1 MKLNIVTYPNKI
13 LRTKLN
19 KIQNFKD
26 PQLPK
31 IIKEM
36 KKAMIKYDGI
46 GLAANQVGL
55 NMRLIVINSEKGPQ
69 IFINP
74 QIKSKSLLK
83 QKFDEGCLS
92 FPDISGFISRPKKIT
107 LEYQDQNGNKKKLK
121 VKQLMATVFQHEM
134 DHINGIVFTDK
145 IKKFTAGENKFKKLQ
160 AQAQAN
166 EK

>member
-13 LRTKLN
+13 LRTKL
-19 KIQNFKD
+19 KKVDNFND

-55 NMRLIVINSEKGPQ
+55 NMRLIVVNIDENPTS
-69 IFINP
+69 FINP
-74 QIKSKSLLK
+74 YIKKKSILK

-92 FPDISGFISRPKKIT
+92 FPEITGWVSRSKKIT
-107 LEYQDQNGNKKKLK
+107 LEYQDENGNKKKIEARN
-121 VKQLMATVFQHEM
+121 LMATVFQHEL

-145 IKKFTAGENKFKKLQ
+145 IKKFTAGKDKFNELKSQ
-160 AQAQAN
+160 AQDN

>member
-13 LRTKLN
+13 LRTKL
-19 KIQNFKD
+19 KKVDNFNNPKLD
-26 PQLPK
+26 K

-46 GLAANQVGL
+46 GLAANQVDL
-55 NMRLIVINSEKGPQ
+55 NIRLVVVNTENGPQ
-69 IFINP
+69 AFFNP
-74 QIKSKSLLK
+74 CIKKKSLLK

-92 FPDISGFISRPKKIT
+92 FPKITGFVTRSKKIT
-107 LEYQDQNGNKKKLK
+107 LEYQNEKGNKKKIEAK
-121 VKQLMATVFQHEM
+121 NLMATVFQHEL

-145 IKKFTAGENKFKKLQ
+145 IKKFTAGKNKFKELK
-160 AQAQAN
+160 AQARDD